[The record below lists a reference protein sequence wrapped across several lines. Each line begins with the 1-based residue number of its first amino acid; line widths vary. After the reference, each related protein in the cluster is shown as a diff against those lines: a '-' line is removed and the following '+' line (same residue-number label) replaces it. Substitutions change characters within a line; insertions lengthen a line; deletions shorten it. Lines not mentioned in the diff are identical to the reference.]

1 MRRAG
6 GRWLDSF
13 RIMRHTNHAPTGT
26 REVESRRRRR
36 HLAFGALLLAATA
49 TGCGGQGARSGDQL
63 WGAVLDHPLPKPEFV
78 LTTTAGEPYDFRRET
93 AGYVTLLF
101 FGYTHCPD
109 ICPVHMANIAAVL
122 PKLPPRVADRVK
134 VVMVTVDP
142 ARDTPQRLRAWL
154 DNFSRDFVGLT
165 GSDSAIAAVQ
175 RSLGLPPAVRE
186 GSGQD
191 YSMGH
196 VASVLAFTADD
207 SAHVVYPS
215 GVRQVDWAHDLPL
228 LVAQKWKAP

>member
-1 MRRAG
+1 MNLTRQVLPAMRA
-6 GRWLDSF
+6 
-13 RIMRHTNHAPTGT
+13 NCA
-26 REVESRRRRR
+26 RRRCRQ
-36 HLAFGALLLAATA
+36 LLGSALLAGLAL
-49 TGCGGQGARSGDQL
+49 GCRGGETRSGDRL
-63 WGAVLDHPLPKPEFV
+63 WGAVLDTPLPKPEFV
-78 LTTTAGEPYDFRRET
+78 LATTEGKPYDFRRET
-93 AGYVTLLF
+93 AGDVTLLF

-134 VVMVTVDP
+134 VIMVTVDP

-154 DNFSRDFVGLT
+154 DNFSGDFVGLT
-165 GSDSAIAAVQ
+165 GTDSAIAAAQ
-175 RSLGLPPAVRE
+175 RALGLPPAVRE
-186 GSGQD
+186 GKGRD